1 MRKGRKSRNCAGIG
15 IGIGMGGARE
25 REREKWLKILAQ
37 ALQYFA
43 VLETDFFQ

>member
-1 MRKGRKSRNCAGIG
+1 MDRDRNRD
-15 IGIGMGGARE
+15 GGGE

>member
-1 MRKGRKSRNCAGIG
+1 MDRDRNRD
-15 IGIGMGGARE
+15 GGGERE